1 MMWAWELTM
10 KDLTEHK
17 YDELDELL
25 TKATPKI
32 KANGTGFVS
41 RREVRLMGLNSLS
54 VDYLLTK
61 SKAAEKIPSQIID
74 DLVRE
79 KIIVSA

>member
-1 MMWAWELTM
+1 M
-10 KDLTEHK
+10 KDLTEK
-17 YDELDELL
+17 EYDELDELL
-25 TKATPKI
+25 TKSTPEV

-41 RREVRLMGLNSLS
+41 RREVYLLGLNNLS

-61 SKAAEKIPSQIID
+61 SEATEKTPAQIID

-79 KIIVSA
+79 KIIASV

>member
-1 MMWAWELTM
+1 M
-10 KDLTEHK
+10 KDLSENE

-25 TKATPKI
+25 TRTTPEV

-41 RREVRLMGLNSLS
+41 RREVRLMGLSSLS

-61 SKAAEKIPSQIID
+61 SEAMKKTPVQIID

-79 KIIVSA
+79 KVVASV

>member
-1 MMWAWELTM
+1 MKM
-10 KDLTEHK
+10 KDLTEK
-17 YDELDELL
+17 EYDELDELL
-25 TKATPKI
+25 TKTTPKV

-41 RREVRLMGLNSLS
+41 RREVRLMGLNDLS

-61 SKAAEKIPSQIID
+61 SEAAKKTPVQIID

-79 KIIVSA
+79 KILAST

>member
-1 MMWAWELTM
+1 MKM
-10 KDLTEHK
+10 KDLTEK
-17 YDELDELL
+17 EYDELDELI
-25 TKATPKI
+25 TKTTPKA

-41 RREVRLMGLNSLS
+41 RREVRLMGLDDLS

-61 SKAAEKIPSQIID
+61 AEATKKTPAQVID

-79 KIIVSA
+79 KLTASA